1 MVELKPCPF
10 DGCKD
15 IYCEEID
22 GLWGVICTKCDCV
35 GPIHETKEQAI
46 DAWNKRSQEDNK

>member
-1 MVELKPCPF
+1 MAELKPCPF

-15 IYCEEID
+15 VYCEEID

-35 GPIHETKEQAI
+35 GPIHETKQQAI
-46 DAWNKRSQEDNK
+46 EAWNKRS